1 MAQRGN
7 RFAKAAVESADRI
20 GHPVDEETRREAD
33 PSTDPERES
42 TEDTQGKPEE
52 DSTLYE
58 GVCEGGPMDGMPGQ
72 SRYPKGF
79 LLSDPRDSRAWVYD
93 YDETRNVFVS
103 RKKDVRDTVRELDAA
118 EGANY
123 DVRAFDRRFMRGDL
137 G

>member
-1 MAQRGN
+1 MATRGN
-7 RFAKAAVESADRI
+7 RFTKAAVQKADEI
-20 GHPVDEETRREAD
+20 DHPVDEETREEA
-33 PSTDPERES
+33 ES
-42 TEDTQGKPEE
+42 TEDTQGKPEA

-72 SRYPKGF
+72 SRFPKGF

-93 YDETRNVFVS
+93 YDESRNVFVS
-103 RKKDVRDTVRELDAA
+103 RKKDVRDTVRELHAA